1 MKKINLLFFTIIL
14 LYHSPIFPQE
24 TKVTNVNFELKNN
37 NVFIYYDLEGDKDA
51 EYNVSVT
58 LRREEISGYI
68 FVPTNLSGDVGEGK
82 FVGKGRTIIWE
93 VHKDFHIDE
102 EVTDYYFEVK
112 AEKAGGSSWYYYVG
126 GAVIAGGV
134 AALLLVGGEENGE
147 VTQTAI
153 KPPPIRP

>member
-1 MKKINLLFFTIIL
+1 MIKIILLFFTIIL
-14 LYHSPIFPQE
+14 LYHSSIFPQE
-24 TKVTNVNFELKNN
+24 TKVTNVSFELKKN

-112 AEKAGGSSWYYYVG
+112 AEKAGGSTWFYYVG
-126 GAVIAGGV
+126 GAVLAGGV

-153 KPPPIRP
+153 EPPPIRP